1 MDAGVE
7 IALIGMC
14 GSVLSAALAAI
25 AVYLG
30 TKNKDLGNA
39 NREQLIQVQA
49 KVDGQLT
56 EVIALKEAVS
66 FSKGVDRERD
76 KQAIKEGIQEG
87 FKNGGKTE

>member
-14 GSVLSAALAAI
+14 GSVLSSILAAV

-30 TKNKDLGNA
+30 ARNK
-39 NREQLIQVQA
+39 EQLIQVSA

-87 FKNGGKTE
+87 FKNGGKN

>member
-1 MDAGVE
+1 MYAGVE

-14 GSVLSAALAAI
+14 GSVLSSFLAAI

-30 TKNKDLGNA
+30 AKNK
-39 NREQLIQVQA
+39 EKLIEVTT

-87 FKNGGKTE
+87 FKNGGKN